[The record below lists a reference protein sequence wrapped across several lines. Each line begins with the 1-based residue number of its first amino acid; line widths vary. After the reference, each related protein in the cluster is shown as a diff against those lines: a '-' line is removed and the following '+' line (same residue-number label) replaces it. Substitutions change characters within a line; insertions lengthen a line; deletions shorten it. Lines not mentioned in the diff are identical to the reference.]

1 MKDIKSETT
10 NFYWI
15 KLCPDVVHDFTRCT
29 KEPIKEIIKLWLWQK
44 CWGRGEGFQD
54 TDFGEIHELTD
65 ITSDELTEDDLVEV
79 STSKTVL
86 GREEEDVKET
96 VPENKLTLD
105 NLAEEFQFY
114 YITFDFFYM
123 SSSMVQVLKLK
134 QTGEYRYLIK
144 VLLEGVPVVAQW
156 LVNEFH

>member
-1 MKDIKSETT
+1 M
-10 NFYWI
+10 
-15 KLCPDVVHDFTRCT
+15 P
-29 KEPIKEIIKLWLWQK
+29 
-44 CWGRGEGFQD
+44 GE
-54 TDFGEIHELTD
+54 
-65 ITSDELTEDDLVEV
+65 
-79 STSKTVL
+79 
-86 GREEEDVKET
+86 EEEDKRIM
-96 VPENKLTLD
+96 PENKLTLD